1 MGDAVVRP
9 PGALSD
15 KDKLSKVILPVIAN
29 KGALQS
35 VNPSQCLDKSIYHD
49 IDELLKVREEKDYLC
64 AYIAYQAN
72 KQEGVG
78 INLYSSEKEATDRYI
93 CFKQSVQQVNEINA
107 AGRSF
112 TAEVNK
118 FRDMNPYERNRYLGL
133 GFRPKDEVESLPKN
147 CETPVDDDA
156 AGEGVGSSAGGAPAG
171 GFGSSFGGP
180 PAGGFGSSAGGPPG
194 GSPRGLGNAPPRGRA
209 LGSAGLRRRR
219 DA

>member
-35 VNPSQCLDKSIYHD
+35 VNPSECLDKSIYHD
-49 IDELLKVREEKDYLC
+49 IDELLKVRQEKDYLC

-72 KQEGVG
+72 KQDGVG
-78 INLYSSEKEATDRYI
+78 INPYSSEKEATDRYL

-107 AGRSF
+107 AGRSL

-118 FRDMNPYERNRYLGL
+118 FSDMNPYERNRYLGL

-194 GSPRGLGNAPPRGRA
+194 LGSGGPPRALGNAPPRGRA
-209 LGSAGLRRRR
+209 LGSA
-219 DA
+219 